1 MPKKPMKP
9 CGFSMCSQLVKSGER
24 FCPKHKRAERKRYES
39 TRKTAAERGYNAQW
53 RKVRAMQLRHFP
65 MCGCDECQGQRYAAD
80 MVHHI
85 VPIDKNPSLR
95 LAMSNLLSMANGC
108 HERLHGSERWG
119 GAK

>member
-65 MCGCDECQGQRYAAD
+65 MCQRCQDAAVL
-80 MVHHI
+80 VHHKI
-85 VPIDKNPSLR
+85 PVETDPSQR
-95 LAMSNLLSMANGC
+95 LAMDNLESQCQPC
-108 HERLHGSERWG
+108 HEKEHGAGRWG
-119 GAK
+119 GAC